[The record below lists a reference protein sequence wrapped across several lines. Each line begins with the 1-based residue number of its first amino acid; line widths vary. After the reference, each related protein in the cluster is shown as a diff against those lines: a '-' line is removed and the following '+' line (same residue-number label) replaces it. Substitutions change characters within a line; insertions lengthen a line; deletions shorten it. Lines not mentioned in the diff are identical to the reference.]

1 MFDKTAKII
10 PTDLDFNIDEIMIP
24 KSIRYHD
31 IEFFVTKID
40 EKAIACWFY
49 NFSENSKLKFIGE
62 RVF

>member
-1 MFDKTAKII
+1 MPIEIESGHLKFQLNLFDKTAKII

-40 EKAIACWFY
+40 EKAIAC
-49 NFSENSKLKFIGE
+49 
-62 RVF
+62 